1 MKDITF
7 SLIEIF
13 ISLVVET
20 IILGA
25 VFTWVGN
32 KSAQRTE
39 QQIHNDL
46 KNIEEQ
52 NKTDFKLLQNEIRL
66 AKSELI
72 SQIKESEQKR

>member
-7 SLIEIF
+7 TLVEIF

-20 IILGA
+20 MILGA

-52 NKTDFKLLQNEIRL
+52 NKTDYNLLQNEIRL

-72 SQIKESEQKR
+72 SQIKESEQKK